1 MQPRFDFVFSY
12 WIFIWFL
19 LYHFQIVSY
28 NPKAGLAIALFT
40 NVLMLFLMISYKNSL
55 HYILLFS
62 LIQMCIK
69 ILPLWSLRNTT
80 IHNKDIMATIILF
93 VIYNIWLAMNNENMV
108 HLSEIGYEA
117 VKYNKINTPIIYW
130 IDKLLIQHPK

>member
-1 MQPRFDFVFSY
+1 MHPRFDFVFSY
-12 WIFIWFL
+12 WIFVWFL
-19 LYHFQIVSY
+19 LYHFKIVSY

-40 NVLMLFLMISYKNSL
+40 NLLMLFFMISYKNSI
-55 HYILLFS
+55 HYIVLFS

-69 ILPLWSLRNTT
+69 ILPLWSLQNKT

-93 VIYNIWLAMNNENMV
+93 IMYNIWLAINHENMV

-117 VKYNKINTPIIYW
+117 VKDNKINTPIIYW
-130 IDKLLIQHPK
+130 IDKWVALPK

>member
-19 LYHFQIVSY
+19 LYYFQIVSY
-28 NPKAGLAIALFT
+28 NPKVGLAIALFT
-40 NVLMLFLMISYKNSL
+40 NVLMLSMMISYKNSL

-62 LIQMCIK
+62 LIQLCIK
-69 ILPLWSLRNTT
+69 IIPLWSVRNTT
-80 IHNKDIMATIILF
+80 INKMDIFATIILF
-93 VIYNIWLAMNNENMV
+93 IMYNIWLAVNNENMV

-117 VKYNKINTPIIYW
+117 VKDNKINTPIIYW
-130 IDKLLIQHPK
+130 IDKLLIQYPK